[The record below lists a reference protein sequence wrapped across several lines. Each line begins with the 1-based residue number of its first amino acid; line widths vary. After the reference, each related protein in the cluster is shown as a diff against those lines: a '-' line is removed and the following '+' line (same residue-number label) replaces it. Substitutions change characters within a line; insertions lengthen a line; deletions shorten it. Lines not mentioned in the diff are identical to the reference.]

1 MNGYE
6 ERPLLTRF
14 KTLEEA
20 EAALIELEKKLRK
33 EKNKSGNFPVWMSNG
48 RNRIVLI
55 RYAQEFCI
63 ALELQKLAYKK
74 KQVEDGYYI
83 VELTVAY
90 LQDHFHIAE
99 HTANKILKTLKD
111 AKILEPL
118 PMRKNKRGV
127 RVTPYKIGR
136 KVRTFGNWSR
146 NVWNM
151 SLQNEGLKAFFV
163 REKAKK

>member
-6 ERPLLTRF
+6 ERPFLTRF

-20 EAALIELEKKLRK
+20 EAAFIDLEKKFRK
-33 EKNKSGNFPVWMSNG
+33 EKNRGGNFPVWMSNG

-63 ALELQKLAYKK
+63 ALELQKMAYKK

-83 VELTVAY
+83 VELTVEH
-90 LQDHFHIAE
+90 LMEFFHIKK
-99 HTANKILKTLKD
+99 HTAKKILKTLIKMT
-111 AKILEPL
+111 ILEPL
-118 PMRKNKRGV
+118 PMRDNKRGV
-127 RVTPYKIGR
+127 RVTPYRIGR
-136 KVRTFGNWSR
+136 KVHTFGNWSR

-151 SLQNEGLKAFFV
+151 SLQNERLKAFFV
-163 REKAKK
+163 REKGKK